1 MSGISTTKSPDH
13 GKREWEPLVDRDEL
27 HDLPYTPREGWTS
40 LIALVVM
47 VVVVA
52 VAVDD
57 AGWAGT
63 VLGSSGSQ
71 TGFLPLAGFL
81 SVLLGSFLAKSSLT
95 VWRAYVIGALVG
107 AAYLLFSISSVI
119 SSDPAIEERLRALN
133 LSVSTFVNE
142 AFVLGI
148 RSSETSIFLL
158 IMGSLVWGLGLFAAF
173 AVFRRHRP
181 LPAILLA
188 GALLLINVSV
198 TIREQYAHLVVFV
211 AAALVLLVRLNLL
224 EQAREWRLRGMRD
237 VADISGTF
245 LRNGAVFVV
254 VAILAATTLAANASS
269 APLSRAWNDVDDEL
283 LEIGYTINRWLGG
296 VSGSARGPNILFTPT
311 QTIRDVWQS
320 STEEVFTATTSDGD
334 GYRWRGATYDYFDG
348 RNWQPLD
355 RFERV
360 LNPGDSLLDGTPE
373 EVAPGDA
380 WEQVDATI
388 MPTSFGGD
396 VFVAPATPLSVNQP
410 SVVLTHGPG
419 GAFTSAELSFGIQQG
434 VPYQVRS
441 LVRKVVGS
449 DALTGNQ
456 LASAGTSYPQWVDR
470 YRQIRPGSVGDSVI
484 RLGESLKNRLPSDER
499 TPYHIAVAVQDYLY
513 RTGGFTYNTD
523 IRGKCAGELLVDCF
537 IRIKEGFCEYFAT
550 TMVMLLRAADV
561 PARYVLGYLPG
572 REQANG
578 SWRVDRSAAHAWVE
592 VFFPGFGWVE
602 FDPTPGNSENG
613 QSPTNLRAG
622 GPVSASGDGDGGF
635 PGRGELEGEEGP
647 SGPGEPTQPLPPI
660 PAEVAPTESWLPIA
674 VAVLVISGLAALGL
688 FTAWQRRIPS
698 AEPEVAYSGITRLA
712 TRLGHGPRPAQ
723 TAYEFAAGLG
733 QLVPVAQSDLNMIA
747 TAKVEATYG
756 QRRPG
761 ESMLQSLA
769 LAYRRVRIG
778 LIRTIFRRPKLIKR
792 PRGIRRRSS

>member
-1 MSGISTTKSPDH
+1 MPSTTRLGPARCSARPA
-13 GKREWEPLVDRDEL
+13 RRRASCP
-27 HDLPYTPREGWTS
+27 S
-40 LIALVVM
+40 LRL
-47 VVVVA
+47 
-52 VAVDD
+52 
-57 AGWAGT
+57 
-63 VLGSSGSQ
+63 
-71 TGFLPLAGFL
+71 L

-95 VWRAYVIGALVG
+95 VWRSYLIGALVG

-133 LSVSTFVNE
+133 FSVSTFVNE

-296 VSGSARGPNILFTPT
+296 VSGSARGPNILFTPDPDHSRRVAIVDRGGLHGHH
-311 QTIRDVWQS
+311 QRRRWTI
-320 STEEVFTATTSDGD
+320 AGAAPPMTTSMV
-334 GYRWRGATYDYFDG
+334 ATG
-348 RNWQPLD
+348 SRSI
-355 RFERV
+355 ESSAS

-373 EVAPGDA
+373 EVSPGNA
-380 WEQVDATI
+380 WEEVDATI
-388 MPTSFGGD
+388 MPASFGGD
-396 VFVAPATPLSVNQP
+396 VFVAPATPDFGQP
-410 SVVLTHGPG
+410 AERRADPRPG
-419 GAFTSAELSFGIQQG
+419 RGVRGRRAELRHPAGRAVPGPLPRTQG
-434 VPYQVRS
+434 RRTRRADRQPACLGGHQLSAVGRS
-441 LVRKVVGS
+441 LPADTSRVCRRQRGQ
-449 DALTGNQ
+449 AG
-456 LASAGTSYPQWVDR
+456 ASRSRTVCP
-470 YRQIRPGSVGDSVI
+470 P
-484 RLGESLKNRLPSDER
+484 DER
-499 TPYHIAVAVQDYLY
+499 TPYHVAVAVQDYLY
-513 RTGGFTYNTD
+513 RSGGFTYNTD

-613 QSPTNLRAG
+613 QDADHTFAPADRSPRD
-622 GPVSASGDGDGGF
+622 GDGDGGF
-635 PGRGELEGEEGP
+635 RGQG
-647 SGPGEPTQPLPPI
+647 
-660 PAEVAPTESWLPIA
+660 
-674 VAVLVISGLAALGL
+674 AA
-688 FTAWQRRIPS
+688 
-698 AEPEVAYSGITRLA
+698 
-712 TRLGHGPRPAQ
+712 
-723 TAYEFAAGLG
+723 
-733 QLVPVAQSDLNMIA
+733 
-747 TAKVEATYG
+747 
-756 QRRPG
+756 
-761 ESMLQSLA
+761 
-769 LAYRRVRIG
+769 RVR
-778 LIRTIFRRPKLIKR
+778 R
-792 PRGIRRRSS
+792 